1 MKRFSWTLLLIVF
14 LLASGCGSAE
24 TATPIPVISLDIP
37 GDVALT
43 RVTASAVVVP
53 VQESN
58 LSFVISGQVKEIV
71 VNEGQVVQ
79 KGENLVVLDTKE
91 LEYAVEGAQATV
103 RAAELE
109 AEIQRFRRKDFT
121 SSGIKYSSGP
131 RELIEVA
138 DARLKQTQA
147 ALESTKAKLAQGILL
162 APFEGTVVSINVV
175 SGEYIAT
182 GQTVLVIAN
191 LSDLQVETTDL
202 SELNVNYVQI
212 DQPVTV
218 FVEALN
224 KELPGKVSAISP
236 ISDTI
241 GGDVVFKVT
250 VELDQQPGGLLW
262 GMSADVDIDLE

>member
-1 MKRFSWTLLLIVF
+1 MKRLVLILLLIGSISIS
-14 LLASGCGSAE
+14 ACGTAA
-24 TATPIPVISLDIP
+24 TATPLPVVSLATPDTILP
-37 GDVALT
+37 T
-43 RVTASAVVVP
+43 RVSASAVIVP
-53 VQESN
+53 MVESQ
-58 LSFVISGQVKEIV
+58 LSFVISGQVKEIA

-79 KGENLVVLDTKE
+79 KGEQLVVLDTKE

-109 AEIQRFRRKDFT
+109 AKIQRFRRKDFT
-121 SSGIKYSSGP
+121 SSGIKYTSGP

-138 DARLKQTQA
+138 DARLVQAQA
-147 ALESTKAKLAQGILL
+147 ALESTRAILAQGNLL
-162 APFEGTVVSINVV
+162 APFDGTVVSINVV
-175 SGEYIAT
+175 PGEYVAA
-182 GQTVLVIAN
+182 GQRVIVLAN

-212 DQPVTV
+212 DQPATV
-218 FVEALN
+218 FIEALN

-250 VELDQQPGGLLW
+250 VNLDEQPDGLLW
-262 GMSADVDIDLE
+262 GMSADVDISLE